1 MKSTTKKLCRA
12 GVIAALYT
20 ALTYVCL
27 PFAFGPFQ
35 IRPAEAL
42 CILPLFFIEAI
53 PALTV
58 GCLLSNLASPY
69 LAYDLT
75 AGVLTTFCA
84 AAGTYC
90 IGRLFRGDTRRILL
104 GGAFPVLCNAVVL
117 PLFLVLLSG
126 GVYKSLAVAYWT
138 AAGSIFCSQCIWVY
152 ALGAPLYFAIQKWM
166 KR

>member
-12 GVIAALYT
+12 GVIAALYA

-42 CILPLFFIEAI
+42 CILPLFFPEAI

-58 GCLLSNLASPY
+58 GCFLSNIASPY

-75 AGVLTTFCA
+75 VGTLTTFLA
-84 AAGTYC
+84 ATGTYY
-90 IGRLFRGDTRRILL
+90 IGKLVKGDYPRILL
-104 GGAFPVLCNAVVL
+104 GGGIPVLLNALVL
-117 PLFLVLLSG
+117 PLFLVLLSD
-126 GVYKSLAVAYWT
+126 GVYKSLALAYVL
-138 AAGSIFCSQCIWVY
+138 AAGSIFCSQCIWMYV
-152 ALGAPLYFAIQKWM
+152 LGIPLYFSV
-166 KR
+166 KRVLKK